1 MEQEISGLIKHAVEG
16 FSNFETLETL
26 VRDTSLRVGAC
37 ILESFINADRGDCLP
52 TLTHPDGTIM
62 AYSGRREKTF
72 VTVLG
77 DITLKRA
84 YYTDGNDRGYFP
96 RDEKLGLDKDSLS
109 GGVKRMIGHT
119 ASVLSFEESRLMIK
133 NLAVLHVSSKQV
145 ERAAENLG
153 EEIAWK
159 EKFEIENGT
168 PYSTTMYL
176 GIDGT
181 GCPMRKEETEGRKGK
196 QPDGSAKTR
205 EVKLA
210 VAFSADSR
218 DKNNTPV
225 RDEGSVTYNAA
236 IESAATGDLDENI
249 SDFASRVERETRRRG
264 FDKAERQVIIG
275 DGAIWIWNIAG
286 ELFPHAI
293 QVIDLYHAKGT
304 ISNAAREIFG
314 LESDIGKQW
323 GKDCRDYLEAGRI
336 DIILNKLK
344 PFLEKCE
351 EANSCRKYLIKNRE
365 RLRYPLFR
373 KMGLCTSSGIVESG
387 CRHVIGARV
396 KQSGMHWTVRG
407 ANAIIAL
414 RCSKL
419 SGRFDDF
426 MAERRKPA

>member
-1 MEQEISGLIKHAVEG
+1 MIKQALEGL
-16 FSNFETLETL
+16 SDFESLETL
-26 VRDTSLRVGAC
+26 VRDTSLRVGAG
-37 ILESFINADRGDCLP
+37 ILESMINSDRCDCQP
-52 TLTHPDGTIM
+52 TLTHSDGTVM
-62 AYSGRREKTF
+62 NYAGRREKTL

-84 YYTDGNDRGYFP
+84 YYIDGNGRGYFP
-96 RDEKLGLDKDSLS
+96 RDEKLGLDKDCLS
-109 GGVKRMIGHT
+109 DGVKRMIGHT
-119 ASVLSFEESRLMIK
+119 ASVLSFKESSLMIE
-133 NLAVLHVSSKQV
+133 NLAALHVSVKQV
-145 ERAAENLG
+145 ERAAEDLG
-153 EEIAWK
+153 EEIIRK
-159 EKFEIENGT
+159 EKLVIEDGT
-168 PYSTTMYL
+168 PCNSTMYL

-181 GCPMRKEETEGRKGK
+181 GCPVRKEETEGRKGK

-210 VAFSADSR
+210 VAFSAGSR
-218 DKNNTPV
+218 DKHNKPV

-249 SDFASRVERETRRRG
+249 SDFAYRVERETRRRG
-264 FDKAERQVIIG
+264 FDKAEQQVIIG

-293 QVIDLYHAKGT
+293 QIIDLYHAKGT

-314 LESDIGKQW
+314 TESDIGKQW
-323 GKDCRDYLEAGRI
+323 GKECRDELEAGRI
-336 DIILNKLK
+336 DSILKKLE
-344 PFLEKCE
+344 PFLGKCE
-351 EANSCRKYLIKNRE
+351 EADSCRKYLIKNKE

-373 KMGLCTSSGIVESG
+373 RMGLCTSSGIVESG
-387 CRHVIGARV
+387 CKHVIGARV

-414 RCSKL
+414 RCSRL

-426 MAERRKPA
+426 MAERRKSA